1 MRNTLNRPFL
11 LAGAALA
18 LASAPSH
25 AINKC
30 TDAGGQITFTD
41 APCPEDTHSEKLTL
55 SSNTT
60 TPATSQPSA
69 AGSARKVD
77 ANLAT
82 EAELS
87 TLVSPATASQIVGE
101 RGKRRFAGWPDL
113 VNRVA
118 GLGAAQPAVFASLR
132 GLTVDGQSL
141 QGAAPDPVRLQ
152 QLEAL
157 IGGKH

>member
-1 MRNTLNRPFL
+1 MATDVAVWATRQETRREDRQYRMQIQIAEYLPMRNTLNRPFL

-60 TPATSQPSA
+60 TPATSQP
-69 AGSARKVD
+69 GTQTPPK
-77 ANLAT
+77 
-82 EAELS
+82 
-87 TLVSPATASQIVGE
+87 P
-101 RGKRRFAGWPDL
+101 
-113 VNRVA
+113 
-118 GLGAAQPAVFASLR
+118 
-132 GLTVDGQSL
+132 
-141 QGAAPDPVRLQ
+141 
-152 QLEAL
+152 
-157 IGGKH
+157 